1 MSDKLMKAR
10 CRLMT
15 IEPFYGHVAMS
26 MVWIPSDMPWVKDEN
41 QRTMGVRIVNGRDI
55 ECLYYPKFVENQ
67 NIKELY
73 GAIQHEIEHIVRCH
87 CIRRG
92 DKQQMAWNIAADM
105 TINGRKDNPRI
116 GYKDESNNKLVL
128 PLGGNIIWIPKDW
141 PQGWNAEQYYDRLLS
156 RVDKNSCDGDIKNAL
171 DMIEG
176 NAIDN
181 HDIWNQSDVSE
192 DEARQL
198 IKDVVDQAVEKSQ
211 GYVPGHL
218 TKAIKNLS
226 SPVVKWRE
234 ILKQYLGRHLGN
246 RRKTF
251 SRRNRRFQQFGVAG
265 VSHHAAAT
273 INVIVDTSGSIRT
286 KELQQF
292 FGEIEAISHKA
303 KTKVLL
309 WDSKFQ
315 GYDTYRRG
323 EWKKIQVKG
332 RGGTNM
338 STAVEWLIDNKAI
351 ADVQIM
357 LTDGYTPWPNK
368 KSFPM
373 VTVITTDEKGPSWG
387 EVIKMKIA
395 S

>member
-1 MSDKLMKAR
+1 M
-10 CRLMT
+10 
-15 IEPFYGHVAMS
+15 
-26 MVWIPSDMPWVKDEN
+26 
-41 QRTMGVRIVNGRDI
+41 
-55 ECLYYPKFVENQ
+55 
-67 NIKELY
+67 
-73 GAIQHEIEHIVRCH
+73 
-87 CIRRG
+87 
-92 DKQQMAWNIAADM
+92 
-105 TINGRKDNPRI
+105 
-116 GYKDESNNKLVL
+116 
-128 PLGGNIIWIPKDW
+128 
-141 PQGWNAEQYYDRLLS
+141 
-156 RVDKNSCDGDIKNAL
+156 
-171 DMIEG
+171 
-176 NAIDN
+176 
-181 HDIWNQSDVSE
+181 
-192 DEARQL
+192 
-198 IKDVVDQAVEKSQ
+198 
-211 GYVPGHL
+211 
-218 TKAIKNLS
+218 
-226 SPVVKWRE
+226 
-234 ILKQYLGRHLGN
+234 
-246 RRKTF
+246 
-251 SRRNRRFQQFGVAG
+251 
-265 VSHHAAAT
+265 
-273 INVIVDTSGSIRT
+273 
-286 KELQQF
+286 QQF